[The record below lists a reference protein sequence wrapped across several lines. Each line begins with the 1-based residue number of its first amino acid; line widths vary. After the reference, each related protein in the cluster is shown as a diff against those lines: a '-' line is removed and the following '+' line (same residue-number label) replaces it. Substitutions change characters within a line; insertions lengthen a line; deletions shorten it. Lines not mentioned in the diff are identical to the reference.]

1 MTTSDGVVA
10 DGVAD
15 TSPLGHIAGLFERQD
30 INNQVEMFTHHQTW
44 VQRVLAISSSTASI
58 VLCLTAFY
66 FFFAI
71 DPRRLVFR
79 HQLIFFLL
87 FFDLLKAVILLLY
100 PSRVLTNYTAY
111 YNTNFCHVVGF
122 FTAISIEGADIAIL
136 SFAIHTYLLIF
147 KPNLN
152 VRVGN
157 SRRVEGGMYSYRY
170 IVYALSFLIPIV
182 LASLAFI
189 DDQGYHSFVTWC
201 YLPQNPLWYRFVL
214 SWGPRFVILLV
225 ILASYALIY
234 FHVIKEF
241 RILGGIFSTF
251 HKKPRRPIDLTNYRP
266 SFFSA
271 LTFFLTA
278 VRDYLIP
285 DCVLPE
291 SQKSNQDHELQAT
304 KSRSS
309 NIGPKQ
315 SVLPG
320 HGEENNTTFHHSR
333 NNSRQ
338 SNSLLDSDFR
348 SSDEEENE
356 EEEEEDN
363 DDEAVVDGEVDEL
376 DEFERT
382 SQNYPTRPEP
392 SHQRNT
398 PGPSPFLGEPPSTG
412 GVTGLGQTAIQ
423 QENLKQFRK
432 KQRVIK
438 KQMKSIFIYPM
449 AYIFI
454 WLFPFILY
462 VTQLSYERSK
472 GPIYWINCLASFMQ
486 PFYGFVDSL
495 VFFYREAPWRF
506 TVMNKFAR
514 DHADRMDTVLQQT
527 YGNNQSF
534 GSSDRPPSSNG
545 PSPLKRRSQS
555 YYSAFSGD
563 GNNNNNN
570 NADHHNSLSAN
581 FGVDIHRF
589 KPWRRFLDRL
599 NLPLFQL
606 PTEHNLI
613 KLQQKY
619 VHKRLQQQQDVS
631 EDKNQ
636 GYSQNGEKSDGDEKL
651 NPDNHDYSNV
661 LGGNLIE
668 DEFRSTLENF
678 SLNFSKNNSNS
689 KNMKPNSPPRKSS
702 VASNTNRSFR
712 SRQFSV
718 VDPNE
723 MVIEEDKPYGT
734 NDNKPSTNDNKSGT
748 TSPSNQKMRRSS
760 IQNHSP
766 QSQSLQASRIRRHSG
781 STSSNKLSKGTIDG
795 AVASDNDNEMDFLE
809 FLRKGP

>member
-1 MTTSDGVVA
+1 MFARILGISILVVSCLSQMTTSNGGGDGGV
-10 DGVAD
+10 VAD
-15 TSPLGHIAGLFERQD
+15 TSPLGHIAGLFEKQD

-136 SFAIHTYLLIF
+136 AFAIHTYLLIF

-251 HKKPRRPIDLTNYRP
+251 HKKPRRPIDLTTYRP

-271 LTFFLTA
+271 LTFFFTA

-291 SQKSNQDHELQAT
+291 SQKGNQDHELQAT

-315 SVLPG
+315 SIPPG
-320 HGEENNTTFHHSR
+320 HGEENNTFHHSR
-333 NNSRQ
+333 NNSHQ
-338 SNSLLDSDFR
+338 SNSLLDSDLR
-348 SSDEEENE
+348 SSDD
-356 EEEEEDN
+356 EEDN
-363 DDEAVVDGEVDEL
+363 EDEAVDEGQLDEL

-382 SQNYPTRPEP
+382 SQNYPSRPEP
-392 SHQRNT
+392 SYQRNT
-398 PGPSPFLGEPPSTG
+398 TEPSPFLGEPSTG
-412 GVTGLGQTAIQ
+412 GVPGLGQTAIQ

-432 KQRVIK
+432 KQRIIK

-472 GPIYWINCLASFMQ
+472 GPIYWINCVASFMQ

-563 GNNNNNN
+563 GNNN
-570 NADHHNSLSAN
+570 ADHHNSLSAN

-606 PTEHNLI
+606 PTENNLI

-619 VHKRLQQQQDVS
+619 VHKRLQQQDIA

-636 GYSQNGEKSDGDEKL
+636 GYSQNREKDSDEKL
-651 NPDNHDYSNV
+651 NIDNHDYSNV

-678 SLNFSKNNSNS
+678 SLNFSKNNS

-723 MVIEEDKPYGT
+723 MVIEEGKPYGT
-734 NDNKPSTNDNKSGT
+734 NDKPSNNDKSGT
-748 TSPSNQKMRRSS
+748 TSPSNQKKRRSS

-781 STSSNKLSKGTIDG
+781 STSSNKLSKGTID
-795 AVASDNDNEMDFLE
+795 APASDNDNEMDFLE